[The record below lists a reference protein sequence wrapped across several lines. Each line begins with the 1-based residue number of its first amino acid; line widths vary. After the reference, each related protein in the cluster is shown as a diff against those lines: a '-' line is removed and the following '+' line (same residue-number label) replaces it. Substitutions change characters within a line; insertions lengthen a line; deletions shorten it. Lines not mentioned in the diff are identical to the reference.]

1 MRECVTHHHA
11 CDCREAM
18 FARALEIADEAMTAL
33 PCAHT
38 KRADEHGVMWALCD
52 ADGGDVAT
60 LAEADTPLIEAV
72 EWLEEWKLCDLVE
85 SPNGATVLLLS
96 EIGEAMP

>member
-1 MRECVTHHHA
+1 
-11 CDCREAM
+11 M
-18 FARALEIADEAMTAL
+18 FALAMEIADKAMTEL
-33 PCAHT
+33 LCAHA
-38 KRADEHGVMWALCD
+38 KRADEHGVIWALCD

-72 EWLEEWKLCDLVE
+72 GWLQERKLCELVE

-96 EIGEAMP
+96 EIGEATL